1 MVWPDRTPKP
11 AMWEHKALAAPVR
24 LVATPDGL
32 ARGEVTIRNHQDW
45 TGLDWLRARFELCGR
60 WRRRPRGRPGAARHR
75 AGRRARWSRSP
86 ALDGAPAGRPRDL
99 ADRALHDR
107 RRDGVGAGRL
117 RGRRRA
123 GARSTTGPRPLPQP
137 RAAADPPVAVDAD
150 GSLVHDLLASPP
162 RLSLWRAP
170 TDNDRIGGFGGRWTD
185 LGVDRLERTVESVD
199 RGTEA
204 TIVRS
209 HYRTAGGHEIDHEQ
223 RLTTLEDGGVRV
235 DESVVIP
242 PELGDLARIGTT
254 FEVVPGLE
262 RFEWFGTGPHET
274 YPDRKRGGVVGR
286 WASTVADQAVP
297 YIRPQENG
305 GHADVRWFTLTD
317 AAGRGLRIDAGDA
330 RPGVG
335 HAPAGGGPRRRD
347 PCRRPHGRAPRP
359 SSTSTSPTA
368 VSGPRAAGRTR
379 CPST

>member
-1 MVWPDRTPKP
+1 MGAGRVRGRRRRRCAVDDGS
-11 AMWEHKALAAPVR
+11 AAAPQ
-24 LVATPDGL
+24 P
-32 ARGEVTIRNHQDW
+32 
-45 TGLDWLRARFELCGR
+45 
-60 WRRRPRGRPGAARHR
+60 RPRGRPA
-75 AGRRARWSRSP
+75 
-86 ALDGAPAGRPRDL
+86 
-99 ADRALHDR
+99 
-107 RRDGVGAGRL
+107 
-117 RGRRRA
+117 
-123 GARSTTGPRPLPQP
+123 
-137 RAAADPPVAVDAD
+137 VAVDAD

-317 AAGRGLRIDAGDA
+317 ADRPRPADRAGDA

-335 HAPAGGGPRRRD
+335 HAPAGGGPRRGD
-347 PCRRPHGRAPRP
+347 PFRRPRRRARRP
-359 SSTSTSPTA
+359 SSTSTSRTA
-368 VSGPRAAGRTR
+368 DWGPRAAGRTR